1 MKLVVITQ
9 DDPFYLPDVL
19 GHFFEGLSG
28 KHEIKGCVLLSA
40 SPFGKKESTLQKA
53 IRTYRV
59 FGLTFFVHY
68 ARKFLWSKL
77 FRRNAVAKLFEA
89 QGVKITT
96 LDKSINHQ
104 DSLKKIRA
112 MEPDALISILGNEIF
127 RTPLLEIAPC
137 LNLHTAP
144 LPRYRG
150 LMPTFWVLRYGEAKT
165 AVSVFLVDEGI
176 DSGPILVQRP
186 VTIGDKSQEQLIRET
201 KTMGMDAM
209 VEAIDLLSTGAP
221 ELIENDNQ
229 KASYFTFPTR
239 DDVRDFRAA
248 GARFY

>member
-1 MKLVVITQ
+1 MKLVIITQ
-9 DDPFYLPDVL
+9 DDPFYLPSVL
-19 GHFFEGLSG
+19 ERFFKGLAG
-28 KHEIKGCVLLSA
+28 KHEITGCVLLPA

-53 IRTYRV
+53 LRTYRV
-59 FGLTFFVHY
+59 FGLTFFIHY
-68 ARKFLWSKL
+68 ARKFLWRKL
-77 FRRNAVAKLFEA
+77 FRRNAVAKLFES
-89 QGVKITT
+89 QGVKITV
-96 LDKSINHQ
+96 LDNSINHE

-112 MEPDALISILGNEIF
+112 MQPDVLVSILSNEIF
-127 RTPLLEIAPC
+127 RAPLLDVAPC
-137 LNLHTAP
+137 LNLHTSL

-150 LMPTFWVLRYGEAKT
+150 LMPTFWVLRFGEAET

-201 KTMGMDAM
+201 KAIGMDAM
-209 VEAIDLLSTGAP
+209 VEAIDLLATGAP
-221 ELIENDNQ
+221 ELIENDAE

-239 DDVRDFRAA
+239 HDVREFRAA